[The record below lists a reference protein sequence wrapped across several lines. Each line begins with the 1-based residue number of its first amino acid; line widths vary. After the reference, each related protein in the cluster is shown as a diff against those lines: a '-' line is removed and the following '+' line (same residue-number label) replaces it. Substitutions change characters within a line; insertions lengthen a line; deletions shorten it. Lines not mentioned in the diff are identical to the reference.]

1 MHLLFTLNL
10 LIIYANAMTSTHN
23 GTHHKVNETIRHG
36 DLYNLIKQKE
46 DINADI
52 EKLQL
57 VTNH

>member
-1 MHLLFTLNL
+1 MHYLFTLNL
-10 LIIYANAMTSTHN
+10 LIIYAYAMTATHN
-23 GTHHKVNETIRHG
+23 DTHSKVNETIRHG

-46 DINADI
+46 DVNADI